1 MRAFGETVFNGQRF
15 ADVCGSVNFSS
26 IYGTRVHRKGGQMCA
41 GDAEFSNPRTMGQVL
56 SWELGINMNKKFSV
70 AGAEWAQFV
79 IWDDGLYE
87 KVGDEWKNATHRM
100 HETPVMKRYLDLS
113 TELVFFGSCVKET
126 EYFMVGDIVKG
137 NNHRYGI
144 TSVNMLKGQIVSI
157 GPNADARI
165 SILEMTPG
173 LERFVGTTHSVSLYD
188 NRHKNFIRLE
198 RGAENED

>member
-1 MRAFGETVFNGQRF
+1 MRAFGETVFSGQRF
-15 ADVCGSVNFSS
+15 ADVCGSVNFSN
-26 IYGTRVHRKGGQMCA
+26 IYGIEVHRKGNQVCA
-41 GDAEFSNPRTMGQVL
+41 GDAEFSNPHTMGQVL
-56 SWELGINMNKKFSV
+56 SCELGINMNKKFSV

-79 IWDDGLYE
+79 IWGDGLYE
-87 KVGDEWKNATHRM
+87 KVGDEWKNVTHRM
-100 HETPVMKRYLDLS
+100 HETPVMKRYLDLN

-157 GPNADARI
+157 GLHGDAKIR
-165 SILEMTPG
+165 ILEMIPD
-173 LERFVGTTHSVSLYD
+173 LERFVGTTQSASLYD

-198 RGAENED
+198 RGVANED